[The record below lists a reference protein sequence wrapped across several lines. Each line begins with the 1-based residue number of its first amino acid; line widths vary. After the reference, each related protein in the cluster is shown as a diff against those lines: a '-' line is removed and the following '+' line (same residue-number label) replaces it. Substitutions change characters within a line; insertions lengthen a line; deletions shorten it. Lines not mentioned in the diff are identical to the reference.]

1 MKYFICAL
9 EKILLGIPAE
19 QTERIMQ
26 EDRLQ
31 TAVRESENGK
41 TFISL
46 PALFKLKN
54 NTAPHG
60 VLLKSEEPAGTASCE
75 EVVLLAPKID
85 IEIHVPEEDIHELP
99 RVLDRQFL
107 YLRGVYFSGQDAIL
121 MLDPEKLLESFND

>member
-31 TAVRESENGK
+31 TAVKESENGK

-54 NTAPHG
+54 NAAPHG
-60 VLLKSEEPAGTASCE
+60 VLLKSEGQAGTAPGRAA
-75 EVVLLAPKID
+75 VLLAPKID
-85 IEIHVPEEDIHELP
+85 IELQVPEEDIHELP
-99 RVLDRQFL
+99 KVLDRQFL
-107 YLRGVYFSGQDAIL
+107 FLRGVYFSDQNAIL
-121 MLDPEKLLESFND
+121 ILDPEKLLESFND